1 MGAVRGLVVLTGSSV
16 FCKLP
21 SLQGRLE
28 EGTVARGRK
37 APASGMH
44 EADAIQIDQRVLGWS
59 LRYCW
64 TEDYSFSNKILE
76 FMIYCTLNYTI
87 LNR

>member
-1 MGAVRGLVVLTGSSV
+1 MVLTGSSV
-16 FCKLP
+16 FCKLR

-44 EADAIQIDQRVLGWS
+44 EADAIQINAKLIS
-59 LRYCW
+59 LTRPW
-64 TEDYSFSNKILE
+64 IAENGIGLSWAG
-76 FMIYCTLNYTI
+76 
-87 LNR
+87 